1 MKRHPSRIRAQMLGD
16 HLRERLNIRSI
27 LSIIVVIIIFRQFWL
42 SNYENVFIGLLTLVL
57 FAVPGFLGD
66 RLGLDLPPLLRN
78 IVFCFIFAAEILGEI
93 SSFFTKVPFWDAMLH
108 TTTGFLMA
116 AVGLSL
122 VDLLSR
128 DETIAFHLSP
138 FFLSIVAFCFS
149 MTIGVLWEFF
159 EFFADW
165 LLHIDMQKDTI
176 VHTINSVAL
185 DPDGLNIVHHVKID
199 SVIVNGE
206 DWTATLGGYL
216 DIGLIDTMK
225 DLFVNFIGAIVFSVI
240 GFFYVK
246 NRGKGK
252 LANSLIP
259 KVRRKEHAA
268 DQVRPMA
275 PAEASCCDTKENG
288 KECVSHENETARHPA
303 DHN

>member
-116 AVGLSL
+116 AVGFSL

-165 LLHIDMQKDTI
+165 LLKDTI